1 MEQKIR
7 LPEIRPCST
16 KTKCALRN
24 FLSPRIRWKI
34 DYDWFGRA
42 SDDDPAEGRVLRAVY
57 FTVHEPRGDM
67 QKISA
72 ARDERMFAAFA
83 PLNVRFAGKH
93 IGYGFL
99 RAVMMDACLRAGF
112 YKKSSAP

>member
-1 MEQKIR
+1 
-7 LPEIRPCST
+7 
-16 KTKCALRN
+16 
-24 FLSPRIRWKI
+24 
-34 DYDWFGRA
+34 
-42 SDDDPAEGRVLRAVY
+42 
-57 FTVHEPRGDM
+57 M